1 MITGLDK
8 RFEESPGLTKGYL
21 AGEIQCRP
29 YGEESATERNRLFN
43 IGKGCRKKRSEQ
55 KKKRIEDKKK

>member
-43 IGKGCRKKRSEQ
+43 IGKGAKVR
-55 KKKRIEDKKK
+55 